1 MNFYEQ
7 LQKLARENKKS
18 FNQIESEL
26 GYSRNTLYS
35 YKKTKPNADR
45 IREIAEYF
53 NVSSDSLIGVETD
66 EKQTPEFSVIQRRA
80 KELTPEQ
87 QRELIKLME
96 RAFNKLDKG
105 ELHLDESDDF

>member
-7 LQKLARENKKS
+7 LQKLAKENKKS

-35 YKKTKPNADR
+35 YKKKKPNADR

-53 NVSSDSLIGVETD
+53 NVSSDSLIGVETND
-66 EKQTPEFSVIQRRA
+66 KQTPEFSVIQRRA

-87 QRELIKLME
+87 QRELIELME